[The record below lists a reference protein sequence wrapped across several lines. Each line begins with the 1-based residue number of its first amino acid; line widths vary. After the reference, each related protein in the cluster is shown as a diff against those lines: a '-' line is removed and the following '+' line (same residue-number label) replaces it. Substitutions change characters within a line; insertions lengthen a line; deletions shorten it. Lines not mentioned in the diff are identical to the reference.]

1 MDHVCIF
8 TTNVIVCLY
17 TLQTYIYISLY
28 GLEKQFS
35 TQKGRLDLYLCDL
48 QFGELP
54 MADSQMRRT
63 DSEETLMLPGRD
75 GQPEQQQEPP
85 CPGRDGQPEQQQEP
99 PCSQP
104 FASDHE
110 ETFPDTDPSSQ
121 LDADLQHY
129 SWGGMTVA
137 VQNSPS
143 PMAFMLAG
151 VVAQMME
158 KGNGKGKNEKGG
170 KEENE
175 KGGNGKNENKDGKG
189 YKGPQ
194 QRGSGSDQPGA
205 QHASKKTKKK

>member
-1 MDHVCIF
+1 
-8 TTNVIVCLY
+8 
-17 TLQTYIYISLY
+17 
-28 GLEKQFS
+28 
-35 TQKGRLDLYLCDL
+35 
-48 QFGELP
+48 

-63 DSEETLMLPGRD
+63 DSEET
-75 GQPEQQQEPP
+75 QQEPP

-104 FASDHE
+104 FASDHDE
-110 ETFPDTDPSSQ
+110 ETFSDTDPSSQ

-170 KEENE
+170 EEENE
-175 KGGNGKNENKDGKG
+175 KGGKGKNENKDGKG

-205 QHASKKTKKK
+205 QHAAKKTKKK

>member
-1 MDHVCIF
+1 
-8 TTNVIVCLY
+8 
-17 TLQTYIYISLY
+17 
-28 GLEKQFS
+28 
-35 TQKGRLDLYLCDL
+35 
-48 QFGELP
+48 

-104 FASDHE
+104 FASDHDE
-110 ETFPDTDPSSQ
+110 ETFSDTDPSSQ
-121 LDADLQHY
+121 LDEDLQHY
-129 SWGGMTVA
+129 SLGGMTVA

-175 KGGNGKNENKDGKG
+175 KGGKGKNENKDGKG

-205 QHASKKTKKK
+205 QHASKKTKKKWTPLRITFPPHRLDGVCFWHVVE

>member
-1 MDHVCIF
+1 
-8 TTNVIVCLY
+8 
-17 TLQTYIYISLY
+17 
-28 GLEKQFS
+28 
-35 TQKGRLDLYLCDL
+35 
-48 QFGELP
+48 

-85 CPGRDGQPEQQQEP
+85 S
-99 PCSQP
+99 SQP
-104 FASDHE
+104 YTSDNDE

-121 LDADLQHY
+121 LDEDIQHY
-129 SWGGMTVA
+129 SLGSMTVA

-151 VVAQMME
+151 VVAQMMQPE

-170 KEENE
+170 KEKNE
-175 KGGNGKNENKDGKG
+175 KGGKGKNENKDGKG

-205 QHASKKTKKK
+205 LQQAAKKTKKK

>member
-63 DSEETLMLPGRD
+63 DSEETLML
-75 GQPEQQQEPP
+75 
-85 CPGRDGQPEQQQEP
+85 PGRDGQPEQQQEP

-175 KGGNGKNENKDGKG
+175 KGGKGKMRIRMV
-189 YKGPQ
+189 
-194 QRGSGSDQPGA
+194 RGTRALSSVVPAGTNLVLSMPRRKPRRSE
-205 QHASKKTKKK
+205 HP

>member
-1 MDHVCIF
+1 
-8 TTNVIVCLY
+8 
-17 TLQTYIYISLY
+17 
-28 GLEKQFS
+28 
-35 TQKGRLDLYLCDL
+35 
-48 QFGELP
+48 

-104 FASDHE
+104 FASDHDE
-110 ETFPDTDPSSQ
+110 ETFSDTDPSSQ

-175 KGGNGKNENKDGKG
+175 KGGKGKNENKDGKG

-194 QRGSGSDQPGA
+194 QHGSGSDQPGA